1 MVDVAQGRA
10 ALAPLQT
17 PAPPPFPKPLGAF
30 TAPKRVR
37 FEDSMDVDRASFA
50 SSDGIGRPAAAAELP
65 KATIFQTKQL
75 PVGYAFSELRSESN
89 DETFFGD
96 LSTLC
101 RGSDDGRFACDH
113 ELPRPVL
120 AKTTSAAS
128 VLSAMSLDDEPPLD
142 EL

>member
-1 MVDVAQGRA
+1 
-10 ALAPLQT
+10 
-17 PAPPPFPKPLGAF
+17 
-30 TAPKRVR
+30 
-37 FEDSMDVDRASFA
+37 MDVDRASFA
-50 SSDGIGRPAAAAELP
+50 SSDGIDRPAAAELP